1 MDLTL
6 FSIRYIIIRTG
17 PGTCHKLSAEQ
28 ENAVMSRIRKILSL
42 LVNIY
47 LFVSTV
53 VICILAFSSPGRPG
67 SQMYNFRG
75 FRHFMFYTVDSNI
88 FMSLCALL
96 LIIYICLEKRRLARG
111 KKVLPDF
118 VRFLCLAASVSVG
131 VTFITVACFLSP
143 GQALAGRGYFSL
155 FTGNNLF
162 LHLLNPL
169 AGCVDYIFFV
179 PAAGAPGRRFS
190 LKDCLI
196 GMIPTAIYAVVYVVN
211 VVFTRAWPDIYNFTF
226 GGNYMLAPVVIIIM
240 LALAFGIAA
249 LLTWL
254 HNRVWKTS

>member
-1 MDLTL
+1 
-6 FSIRYIIIRTG
+6 
-17 PGTCHKLSAEQ
+17 
-28 ENAVMSRIRKILSL
+28 MSRTRKILSL

-47 LFVSTV
+47 LFVSTA

-96 LIIYICLEKRRLARG
+96 LIIYICLEKRRLTRG
-111 KKVLPDF
+111 KKLLPDF
-118 VRFLCLAASVSVG
+118 VRFFCLAASVSVG
-131 VTFITVACFLSP
+131 VTFVTVACFLSP

-162 LHLLNPL
+162 LHLINPL
-169 AGCVDYIFFV
+169 VGCVDFIFFV
-179 PAAGAPGRRFS
+179 PAARTGDASFGGTSGAVPGVAPGRRFS

-196 GMIPTAIYAVVYVVN
+196 GVIPTAIYAVVYVIN

-226 GGNYMLAPVVIIIM
+226 GGNYMLAPVVIVIM

-249 LLTWL
+249 FLTWL
-254 HNRVWKTS
+254 HNRVWKLVK

>member
-1 MDLTL
+1 
-6 FSIRYIIIRTG
+6 
-17 PGTCHKLSAEQ
+17 
-28 ENAVMSRIRKILSL
+28 MSRTRKILSL

-47 LFVSTV
+47 LFVSTA

-111 KKVLPDF
+111 KKILPDF
-118 VRFLCLAASVSVG
+118 VRFLYLAASVSVG

-143 GQALAGRGYFSL
+143 GMALAGRSYFSL
-155 FTGNNLF
+155 FTDNNLF
-162 LHLLNPL
+162 LHLINPL
-169 AGCVDYIFFV
+169 VGCVDYIFFV
-179 PAAGAPGRRFS
+179 PGGAPGAVPGVVPSRKIS

-196 GMIPTAIYAVVYVVN
+196 GVIPTAIYAVVYVVN

-226 GGNYMLAPVVIIIM
+226 GGNYMLAPVVIVIM

-249 LLTWL
+249 FLTWL
-254 HNRVWKTS
+254 HNRVWKLVK